1 MPNAVLAAVV
11 FLIGIRLIDVTGHA
25 AIARLRPGEFVVAVI
40 TAAVVV
46 VVGVEQ
52 GIILAMV
59 LSIVEHID
67 HTYHPRDRLLSITED
82 GRIATTPIATG
93 TQAAPGLAIYRFG
106 AGIYYANASRF
117 TEEILELVEDAS
129 PSLRWLAVSM
139 ASVSDIDYSGS
150 DTVARLVAGAPAQ
163 RRHPRARGRRRRRAQ
178 AARRLRPDR
187 AHRRGPDLRLVPGRH
202 RRLPPA
208 AGRQ

>member
-1 MPNAVLAAVV
+1 MVAA
-11 FLIGIRLIDVTGHA
+11 
-25 AIARLRPGEFVVAVI
+25 I

-46 VVGVEQ
+46 IVGVEQ

-67 HTYHPRDRLLSITED
+67 HSYHPRDRLLSITQD

-150 DTVARLVAGAPAQ
+150 DTVARLVPELQ
-163 RRHPRARGRRRRRAQ
+163 RNGVTLVLARRRRRRAQ

-187 AHRRGPDLRLVPGRH
+187 AHRRGPASSPRSGTPSTPTAGCR
-202 RRLPPA
+202 PA
-208 AGRQ
+208 MGAQLDASVEAAAVEDPAPVQDADGDQHPEGG